1 MKQNKNEN
9 EIPQLTEI
17 TPLTAMFTSNQVTLK
32 LVKVS

>member
-17 TPLTAMFTSNQVTLK
+17 TPLTASNRVTLK